1 MSSSSSKC
9 TITFDNNPFG
19 VYYAGQVVSGT
30 AELVTTRPKTIRSIA
45 ISISGFS
52 EVRWTENITKQDA
65 QGNREKAVETYSA
78 TEIYYTNDKFVYGQ
92 NGGAQLE
99 LPAGKY
105 VFPFQGSI
113 PPNAPTSF
121 NGAWGRIQHE
131 VTLTIDRVM
140 RYNNEFKQAYTV
152 ISPYDLNLNPN
163 HGKPLHKIEEKTFCW
178 SLCCGSKGP
187 MVMTA
192 KAPFSGY
199 APGQKIR
206 FNIVLDNQSDVHC
219 SDVKVRLMKKV
230 VYTSRSPET
239 KTKETEIKVAD
250 NHCGEVVKYNK
261 AEFNEFLQIPSTT
274 PTSLE
279 SCSIIKVS
287 YSLKFIAKVSRIH
300 GDLVIEFP
308 LTIGTVPLFA
318 STVETEAV
326 TSQPGR
332 GPVYKPLPPPM
343 FEEDVRS
350 EQFESN
356 TFKPRYPVFLNDGEL
371 GVNGTATPGPAA
383 PPPSSANNL
392 YPSAQPGPMVVTPT
406 PPKANITPTAPP
418 AAVMPSPTAPQS
430 PAVVQPPNTNR
441 PTAGPPHQPSL
452 EVLGFSLP
460 PDYEPTPHDPSANIG
475 WK

>member
-1 MSSSSSKC
+1 MSSSKC

-30 AELVTTRPKTIRSIA
+30 AELVTTRPKTIRSIS

-65 QGNREKAVETYSA
+65 QGNREKAIETYSGS
-78 TEIYYTNDKFVYGQ
+78 EIYYTNDQYVYGQ
-92 NGGAQLE
+92 SGGSNLE

-121 NGAWGRIQHE
+121 NGAWGQIQHE
-131 VTLTIDRVM
+131 VTVTIDRVM
-140 RYNNEFKQAYTV
+140 RYNNVFKQAYTV

-192 KAPFSGY
+192 KAPFSAY

-230 VYTSRSPET
+230 IYTSRSPET

-250 NHCGEVVKYNK
+250 NHCGEVVKFNK
-261 AEFNEFLQIPSTT
+261 AEFNEYLQIPSTT

-287 YSLKFIAKVSRIH
+287 YTLKFIAKVSRIY

-308 LTIGTVPLFA
+308 LTIGTVPIFA
-318 STVETEAV
+318 STMETDTITA
-326 TSQPGR
+326 QPGR

-371 GVNGTATPGPAA
+371 GINGTATPGPSV
-383 PPPSSANNL
+383 PPPPATGNNL
-392 YPSAQPGPMVVTPT
+392 YPPTQPGPVIPTTP
-406 PPKANITPTAPP
+406 KLNITPSAPP
-418 AAVMPSPTAPQS
+418 ASGPSGMPTSPQPAAVQQPS
-430 PAVVQPPNTNR
+430 TNR
-441 PTAGPPHQPSL
+441 PGPTHQPSL
-452 EVLGFSLP
+452 EVLGFSIP
-460 PDYEPTPHDPSANIG
+460 PDYEPTQTDPSTNIG